1 MANPLRVTKT
11 YKYIERKEKEKKEI
25 RYRDTSCLLYTSK
38 ADVNARKAGNTEDG
52 ATAGSEDSLSA
63 EITRG
68 LGGSAN
74 IEDVDCC
81 ATRLRCT
88 VSNPDLVNDGI
99 LKATGASGVVHRG
112 RCV

>member
-1 MANPLRVTKT
+1 MR
-11 YKYIERKEKEKKEI
+11 YK
-25 RYRDTSCLLYTSK
+25 
-38 ADVNARKAGNTEDG
+38 KAGNTE
-52 ATAGSEDSLSA
+52 AGTEGTSEDSISA

-88 VSNPDLVNDGI
+88 VSNADLVNDGI

-112 RCV
+112 QGVQIMSLRKTQKVLVRTYQKMIK